1 MYLYYKEYQ
10 KAKAMIWVITD
21 AETRKLWEQI
31 GLDTL
36 VVIAVNYEH

>member
-1 MYLYYKEYQ
+1 MLLYYKEHQ
-10 KAKAMIWVITD
+10 KAKAMIWVKTD

-36 VVIAVNYEH
+36 VVIAVNDEH